1 MTEPS
6 RQAMILD
13 GLNAQQRAAVVHGE
27 GPLLIIA
34 GAGTGKTRTLVHRV
48 ADLIARGV
56 PPARI
61 LLLTFTRR
69 AAAEML
75 RRVESLLQTLSAR
88 PACSVVNRTGPFDQ
102 VAANIKEPL
111 VDPAPPLDS
120 LAGSLSPG
128 AHRLVWGGT
137 FHATAARLLRI
148 HGPAAGLD
156 PDFTILDRSDAEDL
170 LDVARTELGLS
181 KSSKRF
187 PRKGTCLAIY
197 SHCVN
202 SVRPL
207 EEVLEHHFPWCRD
220 EAKPLKELFRAYGQ
234 RKEQAAILD
243 YDDLLL
249 FWRGLLAD
257 PLAGAGIRER
267 FDHVLVDE
275 YQDTNRVQADILRG
289 LRPDG
294 QGLTAVGDDAQ
305 SIYAFRAATIRNI
318 LDFPTDFPGTE
329 VIKLE
334 QNYRST
340 QAILSVTNA
349 VIAQASERVPKDL
362 WTQRVGGERPG
373 LVTCQDETQQAQY
386 VVNRILQRREEGIA
400 LMRQAVLYRA
410 SHHSILLEGELA
422 RRNVPYVKYGGLKF
436 IESAHVKDLMAFLR
450 LAENPRDVVAGSR
463 LLSLLPGIGP
473 VRARQLM
480 DQLIDAGGRFAIW
493 SEALVPAA
501 AQPLWAPL
509 QRLFAR
515 LTAGKPIDVPAQIRL
530 VREFYEPILQQRYD
544 HAGPRQRDLE
554 QIEQLASR
562 FPDRQTLLTQMALDP
577 PESTEDDAGPP
588 LLDEDYLILST
599 IHSAKGLEWDAVYV
613 IHAADG
619 NIPSDMATGSQEE
632 IDEELRLFY
641 VALTRAKHCLDVCHP
656 QRYYHA
662 SRGAFSDRHSYA
674 QRTRFLPKPILHHF
688 HIADTSADDSS
699 TGPAHEGH
707 SANPA
712 TSRLIRSQIQELWS

>member
-6 RQAMILD
+6 RQPMILD

-75 RRVESLLQTLSAR
+75 RRVESLLQALSVM
-88 PACSVVNRTGPFDQ
+88 PAGAAVNSGGLFD
-102 VAANIKEPL
+102 PL
-111 VDPAPPLDS
+111 IAEGQPPQVDPAAPLDRPARP
-120 LAGSLSPG
+120 LTPG

-148 HGPAAGLD
+148 HGPSAGLD
-156 PDFTILDRSDAEDL
+156 PEFTILDRSDSEDL
-170 LDVARTELGLS
+170 LDVARTELGLTKS
-181 KSSKRF
+181 KKRF

-202 SVRPL
+202 SARPL
-207 EEVLEHHFPWCRD
+207 EEVLEQHFPWCRD
-220 EAKPLKELFRAYGQ
+220 ESAALKELFRAYGQ

-318 LDFPTDFPGTE
+318 LDFPTHFPGTE

-340 QAILSVTNA
+340 AAILQVTNA
-349 VIAQASERVPKDL
+349 VIAQACERLPKDL
-362 WTQRVGGERPG
+362 WTERVGGERPG
-373 LVTCQDETQQAQY
+373 LVTCQDETQQAEH
-386 VVNRILQRREEGIA
+386 VVDRILQRREEGIL

-410 SHHSILLEGELA
+410 SHHSILLEGELS
-422 RRNVPYVKYGGLKF
+422 RRNIPYVKYGGLKF

-463 LLSLLPGIGP
+463 LLPLLPGIGP

-493 SEALVPAA
+493 SEAVVPPA
-501 AQPLWAPL
+501 AQPLWLPL
-509 QRLFAR
+509 QRLFAQ
-515 LTAGKPIDVPAQIRL
+515 LTASKPIDVPAQIRL
-530 VREFYEPILQQRYD
+530 VREFYEPILLQRYD

-554 QIEQLASR
+554 QIEQMASR

-588 LLDEDYLILST
+588 LLDEDYLVLST

-641 VALTRAKHCLDVCHP
+641 VALTRAKHCLDVYHP

-662 SRGAFSDRHSYA
+662 GRGAFSDRHSYA
-674 QRTRFLPKPILHHF
+674 QRTRFLPKPLLQHF
-688 HIADTSADDSS
+688 HIADTSAHDS
-699 TGPAHEGH
+699 GRRAAHDGG

-712 TSRLIRSQIQELWS
+712 TSRMIRSQIQALWS

>member
-6 RQAMILD
+6 RQPMILD
-13 GLNAQQRAAVVHGE
+13 GLNAQQRAAVIHGE
-27 GPLLIIA
+27 GPVLIIA

-48 ADLIARGV
+48 AHLIARGV

-75 RRVESLLQTLSAR
+75 RRVESLLQTLSAVPAYATVNPKGQLDLLVADREEARVAPAATLESHVR
-88 PACSVVNRTGPFDQ
+88 PLT
-102 VAANIKEPL
+102 
-111 VDPAPPLDS
+111 
-120 LAGSLSPG
+120 PG
-128 AHRLVWGGT
+128 AQRLVWGGT
-137 FHATAARLLRI
+137 FHAMAARLLRI
-148 HGPAAGLD
+148 HGPSAGLD
-156 PDFTILDRSDAEDL
+156 PDFTILDRSDSEDL
-170 LDVARTELGLS
+170 LDVARTELGLT
-181 KSSKRF
+181 KTRKRF

-202 SVRPL
+202 SGRPV
-207 EEVLEHHFPWCRD
+207 EEVLERHFPWCRD
-220 EAKPLKELFRAYGQ
+220 EASALKELFRAYGQ
-234 RKEQAAILD
+234 RKEQGTILD

-318 LDFPTDFPGTE
+318 LDFPSHFPGTE
-329 VIKLE
+329 MIKLE

-340 QAILSVTNA
+340 QAILNVTNA
-349 VIAQASERVPKDL
+349 VIGQACERLPKDL
-362 WTQRVGGERPG
+362 WTERVGGGRPG
-373 LVTCQDETQQAQY
+373 LFTCQDETQQAEY
-386 VVNRILQRREEGIA
+386 VVDRILQRREEGIS

-410 SHHSILLEGELA
+410 SHHSILLEGELS
-422 RRNVPYVKYGGLKF
+422 RRNIPYVKYGGLKF
-436 IESAHVKDLMAFLR
+436 IESAHVKDLLAFLR
-450 LAENPRDVVAGSR
+450 LAQNPRDVVAGSR
-463 LLSLLPGIGP
+463 LLTLLPGIGP

-480 DQLIDAGGRFAIW
+480 DQLIDAGGRFAVW
-493 SEALVPAA
+493 SEAVIPAA

-515 LTAGKPIDVPAQIRL
+515 LTASKPIDVPAQIRL

-577 PESTEDDAGPP
+577 PESTEDEAGPP

-619 NIPSDMATGSQEE
+619 NIPSDMATGNQEE

-641 VALTRAKHCLDVCHP
+641 VALTRAKDCLDVYHP

-662 SRGAFSDRHSYA
+662 ARGAFSDRHSYA
-674 QRTRFLPKPILHHF
+674 QRTRFLPKAILHHF
-688 HIADTSADDSS
+688 HIADASARQSDAGA
-699 TGPAHEGH
+699 THEGR